1 MLEMSILLFIYL
13 TIQKFGVSKVFV
25 FLKKLILLFSIV
37 ALYLSKQ
44 LILQKMVTL

>member
-1 MLEMSILLFIYL
+1 MLEMSILPFIYL
-13 TIQKFGVSKVFV
+13 TIQKFGVSF
-25 FLKKLILLFSIV
+25 FFKKLILLFSIV